1 MATQTPLEETLPK
14 RITAGLLRVGTA
26 LRSHA
31 WEGAALAGLTP
42 TQGEILTLLLSR
54 SVPMRLGEI
63 AADAALT
70 SATVSEAVSTLE
82 TKGLVEKRRDANDG
96 RALALRL
103 TARGKTAA
111 KRASQWPDFLTV
123 ASDALG
129 DKERVQLYRTMVKLI
144 YSMQGRGDVPPQRMC
159 LSCAHF
165 EPASGT
171 RGAAAQHHCNYYKI
185 NYDDSGLRL
194 DCAGHEEADMATQRK
209 VWKIFNKS

>member
-1 MATQTPLEETLPK
+1 MATQTSLEETLSK
-14 RITAGLLRVGTA
+14 RVTAGLLRMGTA

-42 TQGEILTLLLSR
+42 TQGEILTLLHSR
-54 SVPMRLGEI
+54 GVPMRLGEI
-63 AADAALT
+63 ATDAALT

-82 TKGLVEKRRDANDG
+82 TKGLVEKRRDANAG

-123 ASDALG
+123 ATDTLG
-129 DKERVQLYRTMVKLI
+129 EKERGQLYRTLVKLI
-144 YSMQGRGDVPPQRMC
+144 YSMQGRGDVAQMRMC
-159 LSCAHF
+159 LSCSHF

-171 RGAAAQHHCNYYKI
+171 RGTAAQHHCNYFNI

-194 DCAGHEEADMATQRK
+194 DCNGFEEADATTQRK
-209 VWKIFNKS
+209 VWRIFSKN

>member
-1 MATQTPLEETLPK
+1 MATQTPLEETLSK
-14 RITAGLLRVGTA
+14 RITAGLLRMGTA

-42 TQGEILTLLLSR
+42 TQGEILTLLLTR
-54 SVPMRLGEI
+54 GVPMRLGEI

-111 KRASQWPDFLTV
+111 RRASQWPNFLTS
-123 ASDALG
+123 AAESLG
-129 DKERVQLYRTMVKLI
+129 DKENAQFYRTLIKLI
-144 YSMQGRGDVPPQRMC
+144 FTMQERGDVPTQRMC
-159 LSCAHF
+159 PTCNHF
-165 EPASGT
+165 EPAS
-171 RGAAAQHHCNYYKI
+171 RGKGQHHCNYF
-185 NYDDSGLRL
+185 NASFDDTKVPL
-194 DCAGHEEADMATQRK
+194 DCSGHELADVATQRK
-209 VWKIFNKS
+209 VWKLYAKS